1 MRRNELEKKASER
14 GGRRRAGK
22 TQEKEKERIR
32 RKIYKED
39 GC

>member
-1 MRRNELEKKASER
+1 MRRNELEKKASKR

-22 TQEKEKERIR
+22 TQEKERIR